1 MCFGQGILELEFERG
16 DLAMFCFIITQNLVL
31 KTLTHISYLI
41 LYFSLNSLKNMFYSN
56 IGFSFQLK
64 N

>member
-1 MCFGQGILELEFERG
+1 MCFGQGILEFEFERG
-16 DLAMFCFIITQNLVL
+16 DLAMFCFSITQNLVL

-41 LYFSLNSLKNMFYSN
+41 LYFSLNSLKNVFYSN